1 MRTLSFLVVL
11 LIAITFFGC
20 KNHNQ
25 SNKNKEE
32 LSVSKSGE
40 LVFGDKKITYFI
52 EGEGM
57 PCIVCADAIIQSNCI
72 SNNLKKNFK
81 FIFAEPRFS
90 SYYMEQKNYSNIT
103 MDSIVDDIEILRK
116 KLGYDKIYVLGHS
129 IIGLIAL
136 EYGRKYPQ
144 NTVGVIMINTPPYFH
159 NDYMDFVW
167 SNFKENASEGR
178 RRIYEMNNEKLKK
191 MNKDSLTGTD
201 IAILE
206 ETANV
211 PVKWRDSVY
220 NITPLIHNIQVNTEG
235 WNHFFSFIQ
244 DYIITKSEIKV
255 PIFLSLGSFDFIVPQ
270 SLWDEFINK
279 FPTLT
284 VKRFKKSGHFPQVE
298 EQELFDHQLLDWIK
312 TNKN

>member
-1 MRTLSFLVVL
+1 MKTLAYLIVL
-11 LIAITFFGC
+11 SITLTFFGC
-20 KNHNQ
+20 KNHKQ
-25 SNKNKEE
+25 TIQNKIEQTT
-32 LSVSKSGE
+32 SKSEE
-40 LVFGDKKITYFI
+40 LVFGDKKVTYFI

-57 PCIVCADAIIQSNCI
+57 PCIVCADAIIQSNCL

-81 FIFAEPRFS
+81 FIFAESRLS
-90 SYYMEQKNYSNIT
+90 SYYKEQKNYSNIT
-103 MDSIVDDIEILRK
+103 MDSIVDDIEILRE

-144 NTVGVIMINTPPYFH
+144 NTIGVIMINTPPYFH
-159 NDYMDFVW
+159 NNYMDFVR
-167 SNFKENASEGR
+167 SNFKANASEGR
-178 RRIYEMNNEKLKK
+178 RRLYEMNNEKLKK
-191 MNKDSLTGTD
+191 INKDSLTGTE

-211 PVKWRDSVY
+211 PIKWCDSVY
-220 NITPLIHNIQVNTEG
+220 NITPLVHNMLVNTEG

-244 DYIITKSEIKV
+244 DYKITKSEIKV
-255 PIFLSLGSFDFIVPQ
+255 PIFLSLGSFDFMVPQ
-270 SLWDEFINK
+270 SLWNEYINK

-298 EQELFDHQLLDWIK
+298 EQELFDKQLLDWTK
-312 TNKN
+312 DK